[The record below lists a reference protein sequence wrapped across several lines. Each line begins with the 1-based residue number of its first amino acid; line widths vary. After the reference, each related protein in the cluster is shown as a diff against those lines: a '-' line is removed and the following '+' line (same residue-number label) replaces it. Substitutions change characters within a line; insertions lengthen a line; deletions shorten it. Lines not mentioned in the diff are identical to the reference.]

1 MSSGRT
7 PVLPAAL
14 RIRPIISSSP
24 APEIGCGVSAL
35 GSKKIGSSGP
45 GSAPNFSRKLLCC
58 SLSAAVASS
67 FSDIVLCADFLRR
80 LKKAIPKTPLIRVVP
95 QTLIVS
101 RSACG
106 PSEWKIGGEPLLGQA
121 VLWTCDAAQAIKAF
135 SECSRLSDY
144 WRGKA
149 EEEPTVCQNLRRVQL
164 WNFRL

>member
-80 LKKAIPKTPLIRVVP
+80 LKKAIPKTPLIRIVP
-95 QTLIVS
+95 QTVIVS

-106 PSEWKIGGEPLLGQA
+106 PSEWKIGGDPLLGQA
-121 VLWTCDAAQAIKAF
+121 GPLDLQCCAGDQIV
-135 SECSRLSDY
+135 
-144 WRGKA
+144 
-149 EEEPTVCQNLRRVQL
+149 
-164 WNFRL
+164 